1 MIKNKNQLVKAQ
13 QLLREARTEI
23 NEVGNQYS
31 GTEKEILLIPLER
44 ERDRLVSEIEE
55 YNDITDNSLETLV
68 AKILSK
74 PVTIGNIG
82 PLLTKLR
89 MASDLTQAEL
99 AKKIGWEQA
108 NLSRFEGENYSSQT
122 VAKIVQYA
130 SALGVYI
137 HVSPS
142 LSEQPAELEE
152 VGPEIESILAD
163 SIINM
168 SQLWSVRLADSMQ
181 PQNTTDRD
189 YLGLVVDID
198 QHVFKHQGLF
208 GLSPEAIESST

>member
-1 MIKNKNQLVKAQ
+1 MIKNKSQLTKAH
-13 QLLREARTEI
+13 QLLTEARTEI

-44 ERDRLVSEIEE
+44 ERERLVSEIEE
-55 YNDITDNSLETLV
+55 YIEITDNSLETLV
-68 AKILSK
+68 ATILSK
-74 PVTIGNIG
+74 SVTIGNIG

-89 MASDLTQAEL
+89 MASNLTQAEL
-99 AKKIGWEQA
+99 AKRIGWEQA

-142 LSEQPAELEE
+142 LSEQPAEFEE
-152 VGPEIESILAD
+152 DSPEIENILQS
-163 SIINM
+163 SIIDITE
-168 SQLWSVRLADSMQ
+168 LFSVRLAYSMH
-181 PQNTTDRD
+181 PKYTTDYD
-189 YLGLVVDID
+189 LIDPDVQTD
-198 QHVFKHQGLF
+198 QHVFSHHGLSS
-208 GLSPEAIESST
+208 LSPEAIESST